1 MCVGDMEGVGDEG
14 GMDDEG
20 GMRNEVCVGDERGM
34 VDERGEGAIGDEV
47 GVENVGGVEDE
58 VDDGMRWTKGT
69 WWKRWNPFVETVGDC
84 DNAAAVTTLV
94 SAPTCD
100 VVTERPGRSV
110 ELAALP
116 PHEVAVPGNAEG
128 SAAQPL
134 RESVNDVVG
143 AQAESDTSEDV
154 SPGSESARGFAASA
168 PLVGEN
174 GADEGAGSPRA
185 RRESEVIA
193 RSPLY
198 PLDLLKRL
206 NDDRLG
212 EARFCDVTIAV
223 QDGRFPAHRAV
234 LAMASSYL
242 GSLLQHHC
250 SRATVRLGKAGAGE
264 EEAPTTMGVESV
276 TSPAFACLMEFLY
289 TAEFRLQSSDVSAV
303 LGTARELQMEEAVRV
318 LTARDAEPVP
328 LGERLGHGTGVD
340 GGSPAQAPAEPGT
353 SSGRDGS
360 GETDHL
366 AGTSPD
372 DRRGGTGGAGPVG
385 VDAGDPVPSGTGC
398 ATRGY
403 RCPACPKRFTYKKSF
418 ENHVLRHHPA
428 ERTERGPSGAS
439 DGGVFLT
446 LTPGATP
453 QDKATTTVAQ
463 TRRSQRTPCPTTKRK
478 PSVAGVSTATEE
490 TASWQPPSSSFSVS
504 SSCSNSAGRSSRRS
518 GALADCEK
526 SVALPRKRPCRGG
539 AGTADRLI
547 APSGQYEED
556 GAAAAMATDDPVE
569 SGYHDDAKNNIV
581 RHEDEAAAMT
591 IAPSGA
597 DVKPGAGDDKDKRA
611 ATVEDEKLAENE
623 EEQEGGDSDGGG
635 AGSDG
640 TRGAISSARK
650 PRARLAERRIPAV
663 LAPLLPTGGK
673 RLFECPRCHKAF
685 DRKGKFACH
694 VRTHTGEK
702 PFSCKM
708 CDRRFASKSN
718 LTAHAKRHGRRLGL
732 RPAGGPRPGRRGDR
746 ATAPRG
752 PSSAPAAAAKD
763 ERPEEADSE
772 PDADAREGPPRLQCQ
787 VCDKWFQRRAHLEEH
802 GILHTVATPFPC
814 GFCPESFRSRFARL
828 KHQEK
833 THLGPFPCNVC
844 GRTFNDSGNLKRH
857 VDCTHGGKKKWACN
871 VCGKAVRE
879 RTTLKEHMRIHS
891 GEKPHLCSVC
901 GQRFRHSSTY
911 RLHVRVHQEDRRY
924 ECESCGKTFNRQ
936 DHLSKHKKTHSGERT
951 HMCEECGKCFGRR
964 DHLNIH
970 YKSVHLGEK
979 IWQKRASLRVLRLRP
994 GLPRQEVPGQAHGD
1008 ALGRAALPVPAL
1020 QRLLQAQGQAEVPPR
1035 PRALAQGRA
1044 GAAVPRPLRLGRR
1057 PRRGPRGVAVGGGV
1071 RRRGRGG
1078 RPPRRARP
1086 AAGAPSLGAGIAG
1099 PGACRGAV
1107 AAARDPGAVGP
1118 AGRLPRGAGRRRRP
1132 AAVGASGRRRR
1143 GGDRGPLPG
1152 ALSAVPP
1159 PGGAVGAGAGLGA
1172 GGGGAALGARVP
1184 GEVRA
1189 AGAAAGQPAA
1199 PGERRRAGGGP
1210 RVAGP
1215 RLPGGPALAGGRAG
1229 PRPPRLAPPATGP
1242 ARRRWAALPL
1252 CSNEPWDGAR
1262 LPLISRWWKFH
1273 VSTVEASVDPL
1284 ETTTR
1289 QQKRSERLLKD
1300 AARSRQLGESWMKVG

>member
-1 MCVGDMEGVGDEG
+1 MEGVGDEG

-20 GMRNEVCVGDERGM
+20 GMRNEVCVEDEKGM

-58 VDDGMRWTKGT
+58 VDEGMRWTKGT

-84 DNAAAVTTLV
+84 DNAAVVTTLV

-110 ELAALP
+110 ELAGNI
-116 PHEVAVPGNAEG
+116 VPGNAEE
-128 SAAQPL
+128 STAEPL

-143 AQAESDTSEDV
+143 AQMEGDASEDV

-185 RRESEVIA
+185 RRESEVIVQ
-193 RSPLY
+193 SPLY

-250 SRATVRLGKAGAGE
+250 GCATVRLGKAGAGE
-264 EEAPTTMGVESV
+264 EEVPTTMGVGSV
-276 TSPAFACLMEFLY
+276 TSPAFARLMEFLY

-318 LTARDAEPVP
+318 LTARDAEAVP
-328 LGERLGHGTGVD
+328 LGERLGHSTDVD
-340 GGSPAQAPAEPGT
+340 GGGPAQAPAEPGT
-353 SSGRDGS
+353 SSGCDGS
-360 GETDHL
+360 GETSNL

-385 VDAGDPVPSGTGC
+385 VDASDPVPSGTGC
-398 ATRGY
+398 AAPSY
-403 RCPACPKRFTYKKSF
+403 RCPACPKCFTYKKSF

-428 ERTERGPSGAS
+428 ERTEQGLSGAS
-439 DGGVFLT
+439 DGGVFLNV
-446 LTPGATP
+446 TPGVTP
-453 QDKATTTVAQ
+453 QDKAATTVAQ

-478 PSVAGVSTATEE
+478 LSVAGVSMATEE
-490 TASWQPPSSSFSVS
+490 TASRQPPSSSFSVS

-518 GALADCEK
+518 GLQTDHEK
-526 SVALPRKRPCRGG
+526 SAALPRKRPCRGG
-539 AGTADRLI
+539 AGTADRVI
-547 APSGQYEED
+547 APSGQYEEV
-556 GAAAAMATDDPVE
+556 GAAAIATDDPVE
-569 SGYHDDAKNNIV
+569 SGYHDDAKNNIL

-591 IAPSGA
+591 IAPGGA
-597 DVKPGAGDDKDKRA
+597 DVKPGDGDDEDKRA
-611 ATVEDEKLAENE
+611 ATAEDEKAENE
-623 EEQEGGDSDGGG
+623 EEQEGGSDGGG
-635 AGSDG
+635 ARSDG
-640 TRGAISSARK
+640 ARGTISSARK
-650 PRARLAERRIPAV
+650 PRARLAERRIPPV

-685 DRKGKFACH
+685 DRKGKYACH
-694 VRTHTGEK
+694 VRIHTGEK

-708 CDRRFASKSN
+708 CDQRFTSKSN

-732 RPAGGPRPGRRGDR
+732 RPARGPRPGRRGDR
-746 ATAPRG
+746 ATVTVPGTRG
-752 PSSAPAAAAKD
+752 PSSAAAAAGED
-763 ERPEEADSE
+763 EGPEEADSE
-772 PDADAREGPPRLQCQ
+772 PDADAREGRPQLQCQ

-844 GRTFNDSGNLKRH
+844 GRAFNDSGNLKRH
-857 VDCTHGGKKKWACN
+857 VDCTHGGKKKWTCN

-979 IWQKRASLRVLRLRP
+979 IWQKYKPSLHECEVCKKVFKGKSSLDIHSRTHSGERPFECSICGQGFRVKKSLAKHMVTHSEERPYPCPHCSASFKRKDKLKYHLDHVHWPKAEPAPPSLGPSDSAADPGASSEGSPLEAAYVRAPGDDEAVGGDLRV
-994 GLPRQEVPGQAHGD
+994 
-1008 ALGRAALPVPAL
+1008 ALAPPPA
-1020 QRLLQAQGQAEVPPR
+1020 PPR
-1035 PRALAQGRA
+1035 PRPAPERA
-1044 GAAVPRPLRLGRR
+1044 AAPAPAPASSRPPAIPARSASPAASSAARDGETARRRSARADGADAAGTPAPSPELSPPS
-1057 PRRGPRGVAVGGGV
+1057 PRRGGPSEL
-1071 RRRGRGG
+1071 
-1078 RPPRRARP
+1078 
-1086 AAGAPSLGAGIAG
+1086 APDSTLEGEA
-1099 PGACRGAV
+1099 
-1107 AAARDPGAVGP
+1107 
-1118 AGRLPRGAGRRRRP
+1118 LP
-1132 AAVGASGRRRR
+1132 SE
-1143 GGDRGPLPG
+1143 LEF
-1152 ALSAVPP
+1152 LEKY
-1159 PGGAVGAGAGLGA
+1159 GLA
-1172 GGGGAALGARVP
+1172 P
-1184 GEVRA
+1184 
-1189 AGAAAGQPAA
+1189 QPASLLHPVTGA
-1199 PGERRRAGGGP
+1199 E
-1210 RVAGP
+1210 
-1215 RLPGGPALAGGRAG
+1215 LGGPASRDHAYLGALLSLEDVR
-1229 PRPPRLAPPATGP
+1229 GP
-1242 ARRRWAALPL
+1242 ALH
-1252 CSNEPWDGAR
+1252 D
-1262 LPLISRWWKFH
+1262 
-1273 VSTVEASVDPL
+1273 
-1284 ETTTR
+1284 
-1289 QQKRSERLLKD
+1289 
-1300 AARSRQLGESWMKVG
+1300 